1 MVNAK
6 KISKVVILGCS
17 VSGIAAAR
25 YLLASNY
32 DVYVSEFGKLPDK
45 FRKEVEE
52 LEAQGVKFEFNGHTE
67 EFINGSEFAVTSPS
81 IPNSAP
87 VYEILNNLGIEVISE
102 IDLAYLNTE
111 NKNSFIG
118 ITGTNGKTTTTSAV
132 AHLLSQKFIAPEC
145 GNIGKPP
152 VSFVLNK
159 PDWYVTEISSFQL
172 EKSKYFRAHIACW
185 TNFTP
190 DHITWHGSL
199 EAYFSAKAKMF
210 LNQTSDDFAILNG
223 QDEKLMEFAPK
234 CVGQLFIFDKELN
247 DNCAFIKNE
256 AIYLKAFGKEEK
268 VIELAKCNLTGHH
281 NYQNL
286 MCAII
291 ISKLAGLSTDLIC
304 KGLETFYA
312 PEHRMEKFAEYNGI
326 EFYNDSKATNPES
339 AIAAI
344 DSFNDKNVVLIA
356 GGRDKLTSLD
366 EFCKSVNKHITSV
379 VLIGE
384 AADRFDEELKK
395 NGFTS
400 IYREDSLQSAV
411 DKSIRLKPDAVLLSP
426 ACASFDMFSGYEERG
441 KVFKEYVLSK
451 VSR

>member
-1 MVNAK
+1 MVEK
-6 KISKVVILGCS
+6 KSKVVILGCS
-17 VSGIAAAR
+17 VSGIAAAK
-25 YLLASNY
+25 YLLSCGY
-32 DVYVSEFGKLPDK
+32 EVYVSDFGKLPEK
-45 FRKEVEE
+45 FKFDVEN
-52 LEAQGVKFEFNGHTE
+52 LASKGVKFEFDGHTLN
-67 EFINGSEFAVTSPS
+67 FINNAGFAVTSPS
-81 IPNSAP
+81 IPNNAP
-87 VYEILNNLGIEVISE
+87 VYEMLKELGIEVISE
-102 IDLAYLNTE
+102 LDLAYLNTE

-132 AHLLSQKFIAPEC
+132 AHLLSQKFKAPEC

-152 VSFVLNK
+152 VSFVLEN
-159 PDWYVTEISSFQL
+159 PDWFVTEISSFQL

-199 EAYFSAKAKMF
+199 EAYFSAKAKLF
-210 LNQTSDDFAILNG
+210 LNQSSDDFAILNG

-234 CVGQLFIFDKELN
+234 CIGQVFIFDKELN
-247 DNCAFIKNE
+247 DNCAFINNG
-256 AIYLKAFGKEEK
+256 AIYLRAFGVEEK
-268 VIELAKCNLTGHH
+268 IIELSKCNLTGHH

-291 ISKLAGLSTDLIC
+291 ISKLAGLSTDMIRS
-304 KGLETFYA
+304 GLMTFYA
-312 PEHRMEKFAEYNGI
+312 PEHRMEKFAEFNGI

-344 DSFNDKNVVLIA
+344 DSFDDKKVVLIA

-366 EFCKSVNKHITSV
+366 EFCKSVNKHISSV

-384 AADRFDEELKK
+384 ATERFAEELRK

-400 IYREDSLQSAV
+400 IYREDNLESAI
-411 DKSIRLKPDAVLLSP
+411 DKSILLAPDAVLLSP

-451 VSR
+451 ISR